1 MLVFIIFIMMKI
13 IKSKCKLPQ
22 SYLNP
27 YLHYSNLVRNNSVN
41 FHLIHKYKTKFF
53 CTTNPGNNEN
63 FKRYDHEYE
72 SPENQDITFKSY
84 FERVSLF
91 LIKATAL
98 STFIYFTFLK
108 KYNEISKEREL
119 YFINEECENWLA
131 NKVSQKMQQKFSNLV
146 FKEDSEEN
154 NLVNKV
160 YTQILEKNK
169 IKVLNKN
176 VFVIKLPNNGCF
188 LLKNGDLFVSS
199 SLLDLTSSE
208 EELAFMIAHEISI
221 ILNGK
226 FLERI
231 LKSFINYKF
240 FNSLGKM
247 FLHGSINK
255 PKVDY
260 SEHRVWE
267 NLQLNFF
274 LNFHPENPNITFFE
288 HIAMFRVTLKLLEN
302 AGLDLNK
309 V

>member
-1 MLVFIIFIMMKI
+1 MKI
-13 IKSKCKLPQ
+13 IKPNCKLLKLH
-22 SYLNP
+22 LNP
-27 YLHYSNLVRNNSVN
+27 CFHNSNLVRNNRLN
-41 FHLIHKYKTKFF
+41 FHLINKTRRKYF
-53 CTTNPGNNEN
+53 CTTNTDNNEN
-63 FKRYDHEYE
+63 FKRYDHEFE
-72 SPENQDITFKSY
+72 SPENQDITFKTI

-98 STFIYFTFLK
+98 STFVYFTFLK

-131 NKVSQKMQQKFSNLV
+131 NKVSLKIQQKFSNLV

-160 YTQILEKNK
+160 YTDILEKNK

-176 VFVIKLPNNGCF
+176 VFIIKLPNYGCF

-199 SLLDLTSSE
+199 SLLDLISSE

-226 FLERI
+226 FLERL
-231 LKSFINYKF
+231 LKSYMNYRF
-240 FNSLGKM
+240 FNSFGKM
-247 FLHGSINK
+247 FMHGGINK

-260 SEHRVWE
+260 SENKMLE
-267 NLQLNFF
+267 NLKLNFF
-274 LNFHPENPNITFFE
+274 LNFYPENPNISFFE
-288 HIAMFRVTLKLLEN
+288 HVAMFRATLKLLEN
-302 AGLDLNK
+302 TGHDLNK